1 MCQAGDAAAAAP
13 QLPVG
18 HWRRPQGSGIVAGGT
33 RGDGGYVWGRGGGWL
48 GGEVAEGRAEGGK
61 GRRGWRLMADGLDVS
76 VGLAVRV
83 CCRMEGAGRRLVAPL
98 HVRSTGVAL
107 ALAAGRGTPA
117 SGGGGRWSPTL
128 RPPSPPAVPVEPS
141 PWTRGVPALHPAGRW
156 ARCGWGST
164 RLRGGGGG
172 RIRRAGRHYRRG
184 RRRCRRRRCCR
195 CRLAAGAGR
204 EGGPTGLP
212 S

>member
-1 MCQAGDAAAAAP
+1 
-13 QLPVG
+13 
-18 HWRRPQGSGIVAGGT
+18 
-33 RGDGGYVWGRGGGWL
+33 
-48 GGEVAEGRAEGGK
+48 
-61 GRRGWRLMADGLDVS
+61 MADGLDVS

-164 RLRGGGGG
+164 RLRGGVEGALGVPVDTTD
-172 RIRRAGRHYRRG
+172 AV
-184 RRRCRRRRCCR
+184 
-195 CRLAAGAGR
+195 AAGAVAVAAAGAAWPPGR
-204 EGGPTGLP
+204 DERVAPPDCRRKPCLPTKPTPPACPPRPSISPALLPNVPRPPVRNPTPPARLPGTPGRAAGGL
-212 S
+212 